1 MPGRFENKT
10 AIREATERNLDSQ
23 LAIDVWML
31 NRHEVARSLI
41 ALGRTCIVMN
51 VCVWW
56 KTVTGELIE
65 CHSSRLPRVGP
76 LQPFLRLGE
85 FMTGC
90 NKWAA
95 FLDSTDLNS
104 HCQCGCQNFHQV
116 ETKWT
121 KILMFLLLSSNFYI
135 FCRSP
140 RYHGEFAFAAQQRL
154 NQERL
159 ATACSWIS
167 LSASASGNT
176 RQPQISVR
184 SPCVEKRRNCSWSR
198 QLKLWGDFGVG
209 LIRQGGPMMSS
220 NAHSTIR
227 HNRIFKRIR
236 KPKQNFF
243 SQPIMCSVQL

>member
-10 AIREATERNLDSQ
+10 AIREATERNSDSK
-23 LAIDVWML
+23 LASDISMS
-31 NRHEVARSLI
+31 NRHAMARSLI
-41 ALGRTCIVMN
+41 ALEWTLHCHDR
-51 VCVWW
+51 VCDEKPV
-56 KTVTGELIE
+56 KLIE
-65 CHSSRLPRVGP
+65 YHSSRLPRVGP
-76 LQPFLRLGE
+76 LQPFLRLGG

-90 NKWAA
+90 DKWAA

-184 SPCVEKRRNCSWSR
+184 SPCVEKRRNCSWFR

-236 KPKQNFF
+236 KPKQNF
-243 SQPIMCSVQL
+243 